1 MTGFR
6 RPRDVA
12 SPSIAG
18 LETLS
23 IYQCCQGATL
33 PHQVMDPIAVLPHQ
47 AKPELGRITVAGPS
61 MGKGTQAGDAWEIAR
76 HLNHDCMQPRRLGII
91 TNEEEG
97 IHGLGMSPAQS
108 RRRWE
113 GGHRDSVNME
123 QNAAKQEERLGRCTT
138 TIVTENSVSGSH
150 MLRIECFSATKGL
163 GLGNFIKSSP
173 FIVGGHTW
181 AIRYYPDGRD
191 YSDIGKMSVDVC
203 LDRPASTGG
212 EQKRQCIKVPPPD
225 LHSDLFR
232 LLTTAKGGD
241 VVFEVG
247 GELFTAHRN
256 VLAARS
262 SVFDGEFFG
271 PMKEKTGAH
280 IRIDDMEPKVFRLLL
295 RFVYTDTL
303 PPMDAGEERTVM
315 AQHLLVAADRYDLKR
330 LKLICE
336 DKLCDGIDIGTVA
349 TTMALAEQH
358 SCPGLREACID
369 FISSPG
375 NLKKIIATDGYQ
387 HLKATCP
394 TFLEEMV
401 GKLAN

>member
-1 MTGFR
+1 
-6 RPRDVA
+6 
-12 SPSIAG
+12 
-18 LETLS
+18 
-23 IYQCCQGATL
+23 
-33 PHQVMDPIAVLPHQ
+33 MDPIAVLPHQ

-97 IHGLGMSPAQS
+97 IHGLGMSPAQ
-108 RRRWE
+108 R
-113 GGHRDSVNME
+113 HRDSVNME

-150 MLRIECFSATKGL
+150 MLRIECFSATKGH

-394 TFLEEMV
+394 TFLEELV